1 MHPDSEQPLSKPP
14 KRIWLGSDFHYE
26 RFGEQYGPAMTKDY
40 IPEDAP
46 FDYMVLAGDITHS
59 YHVPGLLKEA
69 HRYSGVPILYTPG
82 NHEFWD
88 GVKRNMNMDEQI
100 DYMRN
105 GLANVE
111 GVTFLYNEG
120 MDIPDTNYSIFMS
133 PWFTNLVKYEDY
145 DEDGNIFQVPQSD
158 IQNCI
163 GDYHRSKVDGRLLLA
178 SDHVK
183 MNEQAV
189 DALESWLKNEVLSKG
204 RIPIIAT
211 HFGPSRRSAHRDFPQ
226 RDIVAAY
233 FNTDYLDD
241 GGPGYLWPKG
251 SVWIHG
257 HTHQNVD
264 YEIDGIRVVTNQYGY
279 RGESS
284 TNDSFEFMKHI
295 EVR

>member
-1 MHPDSEQPLSKPP
+1 LKPP
-14 KRIWLGSDFHYE
+14 KKIFFGSDFHYE
-26 RFGEQYGPAMTKDY
+26 RFGNQYAPAMTKDY

-46 FDYMVLAGDITHS
+46 FDYLILAGDMTHTL
-59 YHVPGLLKEA
+59 HVPGLLKAVRE
-69 HRYSGVPILYTPG
+69 YSGVPVFYTPG

-88 GVKRNMNMDEQI
+88 GVKHHWNMDEQVQ
-100 DYMRN
+100 YMRE
-105 GLANVE
+105 GLAKVE

-145 DEDGNIFQVPQSD
+145 DADGNVFQVPQSE
-158 IQNCI
+158 IQKCI
-163 GDYHRSKVDGRLLLA
+163 GDYHRSRVNGFMLTA
-178 SDHVK
+178 EDHIK
-183 MNEQAV
+183 MNQEAV
-189 DALESWLKNEVLSKG
+189 SALETWLERDVLSKG
-204 RIPIIAT
+204 RIPIIVT

-241 GGPGYLWPKG
+241 GGPGYIWPKG
-251 SVWIHG
+251 STWIHG

-264 YEIDGIRVVTNQYGY
+264 YMIGDMRVVTNQYGY
-279 RGESS
+279 KGESS